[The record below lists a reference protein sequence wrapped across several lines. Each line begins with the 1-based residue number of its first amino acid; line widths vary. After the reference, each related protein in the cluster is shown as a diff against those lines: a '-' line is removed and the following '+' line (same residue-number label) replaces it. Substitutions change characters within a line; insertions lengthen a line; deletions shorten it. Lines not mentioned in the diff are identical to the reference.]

1 MGIETSKPNLKQCI
15 YCGSQEKITSDHVP
29 PRCLFSKPRPHLLTV
44 PACEECNN
52 SAKLD
57 DEYFR
62 IVVSVGVENNLEGQ
76 RAWREGV
83 IRTLRRSEKLL
94 QHLLGS
100 TKSVDIVTPAG
111 VIVGTG
117 HAFKAEN
124 DRIKRVV
131 IRVVRGLLWH
141 HYRVKTDPG
150 TVFDLYVDKDVTPIK
165 ETLQLTSISSIG
177 GTAFQYRHGI
187 AIDDPGS
194 SLWWLSFYQN
204 RHFVVIVSG
213 KLALEAETK
222 RKGIKASQNSGC

>member
-15 YCGSQEKITSDHVP
+15 YCGSHEKITSDHVP
-29 PRCLFSKPRPHLLTV
+29 PRCLFSKPRPHLITV
-44 PACEECNN
+44 PACENCNN
-52 SAKLD
+52 SARLD

-62 IVVSVGVENNLEGQ
+62 IVVSAGVENNLEGQ
-76 RAWREGV
+76 RVWREGV
-83 IRTLRRSEKLL
+83 IRTLRRSEKLR
-94 QHLLGS
+94 QHLLS
-100 TKSVDIVTPAG
+100 NTRAVEIVTPAG

-141 HYRVKTDPG
+141 HYRVKTDLA
-150 TVFDLYVDKDVTPIK
+150 TVFDLYVDKDVTLIN
-165 ETLQLTSISSIG
+165 ETLQLKRLSSIG
-177 GTAFQYRHGI
+177 GTAFQYRHSI
-187 AIDDPGS
+187 AIDDPSS

-204 RHFVVIVSG
+204 RHFVVIASG
-213 KLALEAETK
+213 KLALEAEKK